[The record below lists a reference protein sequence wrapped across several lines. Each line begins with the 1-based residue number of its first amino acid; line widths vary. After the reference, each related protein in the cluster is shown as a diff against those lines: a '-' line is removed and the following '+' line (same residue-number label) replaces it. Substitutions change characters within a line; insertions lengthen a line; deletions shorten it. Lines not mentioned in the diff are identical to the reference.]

1 MSSLAGGNHPP
12 SMPPTRKEKEP
23 RKVEK
28 EDRGGGTV
36 SVSTNT
42 TPTTMTTAVVGSQWR
57 DKKKRKRS
65 ERKDVRK
72 KEGSEDADPSNASA
86 SSSYHQSEMASVG
99 NGNHSSDVKE
109 EDQHHH
115 HHHPTEGNSSGA
127 ANNEDGDDI
136 DIVRLYTSY
145 FLEKACFAGQAILVA
160 LLLRHNADVF
170 AEPFSGGRRN
180 ALLAAASRGFDQVVE
195 EIIKHKG
202 NECVNHQN
210 SQGHTALMMAASGGY
225 CRLAGR
231 LLEAK
236 ARLNTRTTVVGDTA
250 LMRAALKKHL
260 AMCALLIAQNAD
272 VNQRNLRGDNA
283 LSWASLGG
291 NHHVVT
297 LLCYQKADVNCKINP
312 DDSIVCGASVN
323 IVGNMPVVRCLLEQ
337 KARPTAA
344 DRETA
349 IRTVDKQST
358 SHGNIG
364 VARYLDQ
371 IMGMHHHHTLAG
383 GRSTANHGIPPS
395 KGSNKAAEDNAASPN
410 HRVGV
415 ATKSS
420 SPSL

>member
-1 MSSLAGGNHPP
+1 
-12 SMPPTRKEKEP
+12 
-23 RKVEK
+23 
-28 EDRGGGTV
+28 
-36 SVSTNT
+36 
-42 TPTTMTTAVVGSQWR
+42 
-57 DKKKRKRS
+57 
-65 ERKDVRK
+65 
-72 KEGSEDADPSNASA
+72 
-86 SSSYHQSEMASVG
+86 
-99 NGNHSSDVKE
+99 
-109 EDQHHH
+109 
-115 HHHPTEGNSSGA
+115 
-127 ANNEDGDDI
+127 
-136 DIVRLYTSY
+136 
-145 FLEKACFAGQAILVA
+145 
-160 LLLRHNADVF
+160 
-170 AEPFSGGRRN
+170 
-180 ALLAAASRGFDQVVE
+180 
-195 EIIKHKG
+195 
-202 NECVNHQN
+202 
-210 SQGHTALMMAASGGY
+210 MMAASGGY

-312 DDSIVCGASVN
+312 DGATPLVIAVKN
-323 IVGNMPVVRCLLEQ
+323 GNMPVVRCLLEQ

-349 IRTVDKQST
+349 IR
-358 SHGNIG
+358 HGNIG

>member
-1 MSSLAGGNHPP
+1 
-12 SMPPTRKEKEP
+12 
-23 RKVEK
+23 
-28 EDRGGGTV
+28 
-36 SVSTNT
+36 
-42 TPTTMTTAVVGSQWR
+42 MTTAVVGSQWR

-136 DIVRLYTSY
+136 GTERLAWMLLQHGAQVDCRDRDGKTP
-145 FLEKACFAGQAILVA
+145 LIKACFAGQAILVA

-312 DDSIVCGASVN
+312 DGATPLVIAVKN
-323 IVGNMPVVRCLLEQ
+323 GNMPVVRCLLEQ

-349 IRTVDKQST
+349 IR
-358 SHGNIG
+358 HGNIG